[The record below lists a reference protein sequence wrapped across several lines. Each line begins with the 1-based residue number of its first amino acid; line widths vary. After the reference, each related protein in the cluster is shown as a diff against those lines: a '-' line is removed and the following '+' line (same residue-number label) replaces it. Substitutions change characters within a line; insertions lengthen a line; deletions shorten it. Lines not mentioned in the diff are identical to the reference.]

1 MKWPGRPASPGGAGE
16 IGSRKGAW
24 VECLEWPGWLAGS
37 AQRRGKGGW
46 AERRDEAVVC
56 RSAADRFA
64 EGDEI
69 VTWNGNLELPPPPVP
84 KPAVIET
91 EKRPRIEKAI
101 ESNK

>member
-1 MKWPGRPASPGGAGE
+1 M
-16 IGSRKGAW
+16 SRKLSAW
-24 VECLEWPGWLAGS
+24 SGPVRMPWLAGS

-46 AERRDEAVVC
+46 AERIDEAVVC

-64 EGDEI
+64 EGDDI

-91 EKRPRIEKAI
+91 EKRPRIEEAV

>member
-1 MKWPGRPASPGGAGE
+1 M
-16 IGSRKGAW
+16 
-24 VECLEWPGWLAGS
+24 
-37 AQRRGKGGW
+37 
-46 AERRDEAVVC
+46 VC

-69 VTWNGNLELPPPPVP
+69 VTWNGNLELPPPVP

-91 EKRPRIEKAI
+91 EKRPRIEEAV

>member
-1 MKWPGRPASPGGAGE
+1 M
-16 IGSRKGAW
+16 
-24 VECLEWPGWLAGS
+24 ECLEWLGRAWLAGS
-37 AQRRGKGGW
+37 AQRRGKDGW

-91 EKRPRIEKAI
+91 EKRPRIEEAV

>member
-1 MKWPGRPASPGGAGE
+1 M
-16 IGSRKGAW
+16 
-24 VECLEWPGWLAGS
+24 ECLEWPGWLAGS

-69 VTWNGNLELPPPPVP
+69 VTWNGNLELPPRPVP

-91 EKRPRIEKAI
+91 EKRPRIEEAV